1 MARYIASGESCC
13 VTNILHV
20 YRYRRRKQGSYTKD
34 DLLEPGDDLRPDKPN
49 KPDRSSEGVSFDNPL
64 YVASNEDD
72 MLELI
77 GSEIT
82 AEAEPYAGTKVD
94 LTLNE
99 YEPL

>member
-1 MARYIASGESCC
+1 MTT
-13 VTNILHV
+13 VLHV
-20 YRYRRRKQGSYTKD
+20 YRYRRRKRGSYTKD
-34 DLLEPGDDLRPDKPN
+34 DLLDPGDDLRPDKPN

-82 AEAEPYAGTKVD
+82 AEVEPAEVEPDDTEDHTIDGAKVD
-94 LTLNE
+94 VSLT
-99 YEPL
+99 

>member
-1 MARYIASGESCC
+1 MVLSCC
-13 VTNILHV
+13 VTTVLHV
-20 YRYRRRKQGSYTKD
+20 YRYRRRKRGSYTKD
-34 DLLEPGDDLRPDKPN
+34 DLLDPGDDLRPDKPN

-77 GSEIT
+77 
-82 AEAEPYAGTKVD
+82 EPHDGAKVD

>member
-1 MARYIASGESCC
+1 M
-13 VTNILHV
+13 TTILHV

-34 DLLEPGDDLRPDKPN
+34 DLLDPGDDLKPDKPN
-49 KPDRSSEGVSFDNPL
+49 KPDKSSEGVSFDNPL
-64 YVASNEDD
+64 YVASNEED
-72 MLELI
+72 MLDLI

-82 AEAEPYAGTKVD
+82 TEAEPDDTEDHTIDGTKKVD